1 MSKELSK
8 DTSIIGYTHS
18 EAKDNRGLEEK
29 KLSLRAYGDSLKE
42 SLNEEILSVNLI
54 NDELTLV
61 IKPEKVKKVL
71 LFLRDHTYSKYE
83 VLTDIAGVDYP
94 ERKERF
100 EVVYLLLSI
109 RYNARI
115 IVKLS
120 VDELTPVESV
130 TSIYNSANW
139 FEREVYDLFGIYFTN
154 HPDLRRLLTDY
165 GFTGHPLRKDFP
177 LTGYTEVRYDDTEKR
192 VLYEPVET
200 AQEFRNFSL
209 VSPWASEVTG
219 TQKPELRGAPKA
231 GLR

>member
-1 MSKELSK
+1 MTKELS
-8 DTSIIGYTHS
+8 I
-18 EAKDNRGLEEK
+18 EEEK
-29 KLSLRAYGDSLKE
+29 RLSLKAYGDSLQE
-42 SLNEEILSVNLI
+42 SLSDEVISMNLI
-54 NDELTLV
+54 NDELTMV
-61 IKPEKVKKVL
+61 IKPEKVRKVL

-83 VLTDIAGVDYP
+83 VLTDIVGVDYP
-94 ERKERF
+94 ERKNRF
-100 EVVYLLLSI
+100 EVIYLLLSI

-115 IVKLS
+115 NVKLS

-130 TSIYNSANW
+130 TSIYNSAGW

-165 GFTGHPLRKDFP
+165 GFMGHPLRKDFP

-209 VSPWASEVTG
+209 VSPWASEVSGALPAHTSPVIKHEG
-219 TQKPELRGAPKA
+219 TKSK
-231 GLR
+231 